1 MEVIKNTSHMG
12 ILIIKEIDR
21 KLAKE
26 IIINNHYSHKW
37 NTSFGKI
44 NIGIFQKDNPMCLGV
59 ASFGNLMNPNSYK
72 SISDDFNKDS
82 VVELNR
88 LWIDDL
94 LGRNAETILIG
105 ASWKII
111 RDGYPNIK
119 AVQSF
124 ADGRLGCGT
133 IYKASNFNYYGF
145 TESLF
150 YEDVETGITY
160 HKVPMENTLRPTGMT
175 KLNELWCLNRLKP
188 FKVKTYRYIYP
199 LYKNIKIK
207 LKQINYPTYDK
218 GITYLDDYIHNPNLI
233 FRSFILCDIYELY
246 QQKYNIKKYILSHY
260 SKQQINEFYAYSI
273 KNESILQLAK
283 KNNKHIENYF
293 LIN

>member
-94 LGRNAETILIG
+94 LGR
-105 ASWKII
+105 K
-111 RDGYPNIK
+111 
-119 AVQSF
+119 
-124 ADGRLGCGT
+124 
-133 IYKASNFNYYGF
+133 
-145 TESLF
+145 
-150 YEDVETGITY
+150 
-160 HKVPMENTLRPTGMT
+160 
-175 KLNELWCLNRLKP
+175 
-188 FKVKTYRYIYP
+188 
-199 LYKNIKIK
+199 
-207 LKQINYPTYDK
+207 
-218 GITYLDDYIHNPNLI
+218 
-233 FRSFILCDIYELY
+233 
-246 QQKYNIKKYILSHY
+246 
-260 SKQQINEFYAYSI
+260 
-273 KNESILQLAK
+273 
-283 KNNKHIENYF
+283 
-293 LIN
+293 